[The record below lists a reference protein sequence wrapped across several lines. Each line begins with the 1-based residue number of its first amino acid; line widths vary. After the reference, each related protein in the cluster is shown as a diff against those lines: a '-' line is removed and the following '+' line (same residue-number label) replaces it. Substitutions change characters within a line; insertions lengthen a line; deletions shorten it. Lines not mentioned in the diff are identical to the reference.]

1 MQASPMRRR
10 RLRAWGL
17 LAGALLLALAALASL
32 ALGSRP
38 VPLAVTL
45 MPCKPSIRTM
55 IATWWYANCA
65 CRAPW
70 WRCWPV
76 QHWEWPAR

>member
-45 MPCKPSIRTM
+45 D
-55 IATWWYANCA
+55 ALQA
-65 CRAPW
+65 
-70 WRCWPV
+70 V
-76 QHWEWPAR
+76 

>member
-38 VPLAVTL
+38 VPWRSHWT
-45 MPCKPSIRTM
+45 PCKPSIRTM

-65 CRAPW
+65 CHAPW
-70 WRCWPV
+70 WRCWPARR
-76 QHWEWPAR
+76 WEWPAR

>member
-32 ALGSRP
+32 ALGSPGGHTGRP
-38 VPLAVTL
+38 A
-45 MPCKPSIRTM
+45 SR
-55 IATWWYANCA
+55 
-65 CRAPW
+65 RS
-70 WRCWPV
+70 
-76 QHWEWPAR
+76 AR